1 MEKTVFP
8 LHVTSA
14 RVRFRYKSLKN
25 DTDTNKLVKDLQKI
39 DGVSSVKVNVKAKSI
54 TFMGECLDIDILKDK
69 ISSLEILDY
78 RVACDMTENCFVSDE
93 KPSLSGL
100 VKSTSALCVE
110 PFLKDETAKL
120 ALTSYATAPLLIDGT
135 KELFNEGLTSKV
147 LEATAVGVSL
157 ARRDYLAANS
167 TNAMLELGEYIEETT
182 VHKSDDLIKELSKPN
197 IEEAWIEIDENS
209 KKIQKLVKTETL
221 NVGDIVIVGAGDTI
235 PVDGHIVYGE
245 ASVNQVSMTGEAEP
259 VKKSRGDKVISG
271 TVIEEGK
278 IKIWAE
284 QVGEDTATARIKEY
298 IMHSL
303 NEKSN
308 IGLKATKLA
317 DNLVPVTL
325 GLSGLAYVINRDM
338 QSVASVLQADYSC
351 ALKLATPVAFK
362 SSISQAGRDG
372 IMIKGAKTIEALAS
386 ADTFVFD
393 KTGTLT
399 SGDLE
404 VVNITSF
411 SKNWSENEIL
421 NLTASAEE
429 HYFHPVAEAV
439 VRAAKDRGF
448 VHMHHD
454 EVEFIIAH
462 GVKTYVNN
470 KEVLIGSRH
479 FLEDD
484 EKISFR
490 AHKSKI
496 EACLKSGK
504 TLLYVAYDGKLLGT
518 IGMHDEVRSN
528 SKKMLAKLKE
538 LGVKELIMLTGDI
551 QEKAD
556 ALAKD
561 IGIDKVYAN
570 MLPTEKAGIIKK
582 LKSEGKKVVFVG
594 DGINDAPALMSA
606 DVGISMQKGAD
617 IAKATADVGLL
628 KDDIEAVSE
637 VKELSNKT
645 MDLINANFNATVG
658 INSVILLGATAGLLS
673 PINTAIL
680 HNGTTIGLL
689 LNSLK
694 GIKIKGKKAKI

>member
-1 MEKTVFP
+1 MGNSIFP
-8 LHVTSA
+8 LHVTDV
-14 RVRFRYKSLKN
+14 RVRFRYKALQKN
-25 DTDTNKLVKDLQKI
+25 TDTSKLIKDLEKI
-39 DGVSSVKVNVKAKSI
+39 DGISSVKVNIKAKSI
-54 TFMGECLDIDILKDK
+54 TFIGKNLDVNLLKRKIEELTISDYKAVCHNTKGCFTSDK
-69 ISSLEILDY
+69 TPSVSGVVRATSSLLI
-78 RVACDMTENCFVSDE
+78 S
-93 KPSLSGL
+93 
-100 VKSTSALCVE
+100 

-135 KELFNEGLTSKV
+135 KELFNTGLTSKV

-182 VHKSDDLIKELSKPN
+182 VHKSDDLIKELAKPN
-197 IEEAWIEIDENS
+197 IQETWIEVEEDS
-209 KKIQKLVKTETL
+209 KKILKLVKTETL

-235 PVDGHIVYGE
+235 CVDGHIIYGE

-259 VKKSRGDKVISG
+259 INKSRGDRVISG

-284 QVGEDTATARIKEY
+284 KVGNDTATALIKEY
-298 IMHSL
+298 ITHSL
-303 NEKSN
+303 NEKSTV
-308 IGLKATKLA
+308 GLKATKLA

-325 GLSGLAYVINRDM
+325 GLAGFSYIINRDM
-338 QSVASVLQADYSC
+338 ESVASVLQADYSC

-372 IMIKGAKTIEALAS
+372 IMIKGAKALEALAS

-399 SGDLE
+399 SGNLE
-404 VVNITSF
+404 VVHITSF
-411 SKNWSENEIL
+411 SKQWSEDDIL

-429 HYFHPVAEAV
+429 HYFHPVAEAIV
-439 VRAAKDRGF
+439 KAAKDRGF

-462 GVKTYVNN
+462 GVKTHVNN

-496 EACLKSGK
+496 EACLKDGK
-504 TLLYVAYDGKLLGT
+504 TLLYVGYDGKLLGT
-518 IGMHDEVRSN
+518 IGMHDKVRSN
-528 SKKMLAKLKE
+528 SKKMLSKLKL
-538 LGVKELIMLTGDI
+538 LGVQEVIMLTGDVK
-551 QEKAD
+551 EKAD
-556 ALAKD
+556 VLAKE
-561 IGIDKVYAN
+561 IGIDTVYAN
-570 MLPTEKAGIIKK
+570 LLPTEKAGIIKK
-582 LKSEGKKVVFVG
+582 LKDKGRKIVFVG

-606 DVGISMQKGAD
+606 DIGISMQKGAD
-617 IAKATADVGLL
+617 IAKATSDISLL

-637 VKELSNKT
+637 VKELANKT
-645 MDLINANFNATVG
+645 MARINANFNATVG
-658 INSVILLGATAGLLS
+658 INSMILLGATAGLLS

-694 GIKIKGKKAKI
+694 GIKIRK